1 MFFLCVFLSVCR
13 HTAHA
18 LSWSL
23 SVFACL
29 CVRETESP
37 AQPNPA
43 QGPSPPLPQATGE
56 GGGRAGGVGGEG
68 GGRWLLPAN
77 TEHPTVAGWLIHW
90 LASCLLSGLSA
101 CGLHHSQQVQPQ
113 CFAKLMGKRH
123 VYKPKCFPW
132 QESLSHARQQI
143 RTTQVKPQ

>member
-1 MFFLCVFLSVCR
+1 MCSCLSVD
-13 HTAHA
+13 TQLT
-18 LSWSL
+18 LSLGL
-23 SVFACL
+23 SVSLPAC
-29 CVRETESP
+29 VSERQR
-37 AQPNPA
+37 AQPNPIQPRA
-43 QGPSPPLPQATGE
+43 PPPPSPKQQERGA
-56 GGGRAGGVGGEG
+56 GGRGASGVRG